1 MRYSLTYG
9 DIEVS
14 KKHLLVPSSNF
25 SQSAYLQEL
34 ALYVGQELV
43 FSDGEACLQKIG
55 NISITGKQIERLCH
69 HYGQKLEENSAYP
82 EPTKAQKAS
91 THYVMMDGSMVLCR
105 TDGWSEMKVARVF
118 PANSVLESSPKRKWI
133 HQSQYVAHLGN
144 CQDFTQKL
152 DTLIEPYPHKVFVA
166 DGAKWIWGYVEA
178 FYPDS
183 TQILDY
189 YHAKEYLHTFG
200 RENFSEKTDYES
212 FIKEYTALL
221 LDDKVALVID
231 NIHQIAPNS
240 KAITSHKSLI
250 EYYTNNSKRMMYK
263 TFQQQ
268 GYAIGSGA
276 MEAAHRVV
284 IQERVKR
291 SGQRWTK
298 EGVQQSDRRCGSEST
313 CCPPE
318 Q

>member
-1 MRYSLTYG
+1 
-9 DIEVS
+9 VN
-14 KKHLLVPSSNF
+14 KKHLLVPSCKF

-43 FSDGEACLQKIG
+43 FSDGEVCLEKIG

-69 HYGQKLEENSAYP
+69 HYGQKLEEDLVYA
-82 EPTKAQKAS
+82 EPTKSQKET

-105 TDGWSEMKVARVF
+105 ADGWSEMKVARVF
-118 PANSVLESSPKRKWI
+118 PANAVLESSPKRHWI

-152 DTLIEPYPHKVFVA
+152 DTLIEHYAHKVFVA
-166 DGAKWIWGYVEA
+166 DGAKWIWGYVDA

-183 TQILDY
+183 TQILDF

-200 RENFSEKTDYES
+200 KENFVEKADYEA
-212 FIKEYTALL
+212 FINEYTTLL

-231 NIHQIAPNS
+231 KIQQIVPPP
-240 KAITSHKSLI
+240 KAIESHKSII
-250 EYYTNNSKRMMYK
+250 EYYSNNSKRMLYK
-263 TFQQQ
+263 TFQEQ

-298 EGVQQSDRRCGSEST
+298 EGVQQVVNLRVAHQSNNWSKVVDFIT
-313 CCPPE
+313 NAA
-318 Q
+318 